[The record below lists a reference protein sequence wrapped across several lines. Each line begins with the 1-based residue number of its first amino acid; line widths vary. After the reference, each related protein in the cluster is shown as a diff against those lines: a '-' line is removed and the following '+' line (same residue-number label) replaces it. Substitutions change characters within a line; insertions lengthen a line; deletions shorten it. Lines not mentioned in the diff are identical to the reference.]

1 MVCVGSLGAAALNH
15 EDVVN
20 VGELGIMPRYMGE
33 FGV

>member
-1 MVCVGSLGAAALNH
+1 VKVYVLGSDPLNH

-20 VGELGIMPRYMGE
+20 VGELRIMPRYIGE